1 MSQKGKTKNFIIDG
15 KKVCPK
21 CGQNKAIEE
30 YHFSPKKM
38 SSYCK
43 ECHREVTK
51 DNYQKTKLTQKSQ
64 ELMRLCG
71 ITLEQR
77 DAAFVAQGEKC
88 DICGVF
94 GAEVVWHTDHDHK
107 TKKFRGVLC
116 NFCNNMLGM
125 AKDNPETLRRGIEYL
140 IRPPV
145 VEIL

>member
-1 MSQKGKTKNFIIDG
+1 MKTKNFIIEG
-15 KKVCPK
+15 WKVCPRCEK
-21 CGQNKAIEE
+21 NKPVEE

-43 ECHREVTK
+43 DCHSLITQA
-51 DNYQKTKLTQKSQ
+51 YYLKTKLIQKSQ

-77 DAAFVAQGEKC
+77 DALFVAQGEKC

-94 GAEVVWHTDHDHK
+94 GDSVVWHTDHDHA
-107 TKKFRGVLC
+107 TEKFRGVLC

-125 AKDNPETLRRGIEYL
+125 AKDNPEILQRGIEYL
-140 IRPPV
+140 TTPSI
-145 VEIL
+145 VEVI